1 MNAPFRIAV
10 EATMGQHARARLVDL
25 AEPEEVRRLEDFVAA
40 HPQGTPFHRPAWLAA
55 VARGTGNRAAALVL
69 ERGGEL
75 IGYLPLSE
83 IHSPIFGRLLASTGF
98 AVGGGVLLAQGADSA
113 PLFAAVEELAQRRS
127 CPSVELRG
135 GALPEARPDG
145 WTIKRDSHCGF
156 IRPLASDD
164 EAELLAIPR
173 TQRAEVR
180 RSLTLPL
187 TVTVGTGKVERD
199 AHYAVYATSVR
210 NLGTPVFPRAL
221 FEAVMDGLGDDA
233 DILTVWNEGKPV
245 SSVLSLYHAGS
256 VMPYWGGGTWDARRL
271 RANDRMYYE
280 LMLHA
285 RAKGC
290 VAYDF
295 GRSKTGSGAYDFKRN
310 WGFVPEPLSYAT
322 WTAPGAKKRDAD
334 PTSAAHSRSIEIWRR
349 LPLAVANRV
358 GPWIARGLG

>member
-10 EATMGQHARARLVDL
+10 EATMGLYARARLVDL
-25 AEPEEVRRLEDFVAA
+25 AEPEEARRLEGFVAA
-40 HPQGTPFHRPAWLAA
+40 QPQGTPFHRPLWLAA

-69 ERGGEL
+69 EQGGEL

-98 AVGGGVLLAQGADSA
+98 AVGGGVLLAEGADPA

-135 GALPEARPDG
+135 GALPEERAG
-145 WTIKRDSHCGF
+145 WAIKRDSHCGF
-156 IRPLASDD
+156 IRPLAKDD

-173 TQRAEVR
+173 KQRAEVR
-180 RSLTLPL
+180 RSLTFPL
-187 TVTVGTGKVERD
+187 TVSVGQGKPERD
-199 AHYAVYATSVR
+199 AHYAVYAESVR
-210 NLGTPVFPRAL
+210 NLGTPVFPRRL
-221 FEAVMDGLGDDA
+221 FEAVMDGFGEDA
-233 DILTVWNEGKPV
+233 DILTVWHEGKPV
-245 SSVLSLYHAGS
+245 SSVLSLYHAGA
-256 VMPYWGGGTWDARRL
+256 VMPYWGGGTWEARKL

-322 WTAPGAKKRDAD
+322 WTAPGAEKRDAD
-334 PTSAAHSRSIEIWRR
+334 PTSAAHSRSIDIWRR
-349 LPLAVANRV
+349 LPLAVANRL